1 MIVAALLAGIVALN
15 VAVLRLN
22 MQVEQLENQRDE
34 LVSKRENIQS
44 QLSSTAAA
52 GRIEDIATKTLHLG
66 APASTTYLELKHRGP
81 LDDDRA
87 GREPAHSPSH
97 RSLRGRLRRCACF
110 APAGCRPCVRRRSAT
125 SRRTSTA
132 RRSRCP
138 PHRGTIYDRL
148 GVELAVG
155 SRATT
160 VYANPRQIRDP
171 RAAAVA
177 VEQSLGLDADK
188 VYPLLADR
196 SRGFVYVERQAD
208 PGLAQSL
215 QDKHIQGFGFYDEER
230 RDYPQK
236 RIGASVLGYAGV
248 DNKGLAGLELEL
260 DKTLTGTR
268 GEKTIVKD
276 PFGRTLRGRRLE
288 AGKRRQERLPDAGP
302 LASRARSSACS
313 KRRGRGGRPSP
324 RARSSWIRARAAS
337 WRSRTTPVTTRTS
350 SPTSPQ
356 DRQRNRA
363 VTDTYEPG
371 STFKIVTISG
381 ALETGLVTPATKFT
395 LPYEIQVADRKIHDA
410 EPRGTQTMTTD
421 QILSRSSNVGV
432 VTIAEALGQTRVND
446 WIHRFGFGRPTGIDF
461 PGESKGI
468 VLAARGMVGLD
479 DRQRPDR
486 PGHRGDAGA
495 DDRGLRRDCEQ
506 GRPHRAA
513 SRRPGRER
521 RAGGAG
527 AAAGRLHARPLIE
540 VRHMLREVV
549 EEGSGTAA
557 QIPGYRIAGK
567 TGTAAKPDGAGGYS
581 TSAYVASFV
590 GFVPAKQPRLV
601 ILVTV
606 DEPRGRHL
614 GRGRGGAGIRR
625 DRQVRPAIPRDS
637 ARLAGAAAGLPPLRS

>member
-1 MIVAALLAGIVALN
+1 MTARVANRRIRLLIALFAAVFAVALL
-15 VAVLRLN
+15 
-22 MQVEQLENQRDE
+22 
-34 LVSKRENIQS
+34 
-44 QLSSTAAA
+44 
-52 GRIEDIATKTLHLG
+52 
-66 APASTTYLELKHRGP
+66 
-81 LDDDRA
+81 RA
-87 GREPAHSPSH
+87 GWLQA
-97 RSLRGRLRRCACF
+97 
-110 APAGCRPCVRRRSAT
+110 VRAQALGNMAT
-125 SRRTSTA
+125 SQHRETIEV
-132 RRSRCP
+132 P

-160 VYANPRQIRDP
+160 VYANPRQIQDP
-171 RAAAVA
+171 RAAAIA
-177 VEQSLGLDADK
+177 VEQTLGLNADK

-260 DKTLTGTR
+260 DKTLTGTQ

-276 PFGRTLRGRRLE
+276 PFGRTLQVVDSKPGSD
-288 AGKRRQERLPDAGP
+288 GKNVYLTLDHSIQGQVERVLAETRERWAAKSASAIVMDPRTGGILAIANDPGYDANRF
-302 LASRARSSACS
+302 SQ
-313 KRRGRGGRPSP
+313 
-324 RARSSWIRARAAS
+324 
-337 WRSRTTPVTTRTS
+337 V
-350 SPTSPQ
+350 PQ

-381 ALETGLVTPATKFT
+381 ALEAGIVTPSTKFT

-410 EPRGTQTMTTD
+410 EPRGTETMTTD
-421 QILSRSSNVGV
+421 KILSRSSNVGV
-432 VTIAEALGQTRVND
+432 VTIAQELGEAGIND
-446 WIHRFGFGRPTGIDF
+446 WIHRFGFGRPTGIDY

-468 VLAARGMVGLD
+468 VLPPEKWSGSTIGNVPIGQGIAVTPVQMIAAYGAIANRGVMIEPHLV
-479 DRQRPDR
+479 DRI
-486 PGHRGDAGA
+486 GNGGDLQPVRRRVVTTKTA
-495 DDRGLRRDCEQ
+495 D
-506 GRPHRAA
+506 
-513 SRRPGRER
+513 
-521 RAGGAG
+521 
-527 AAAGRLHARPLIE
+527 E

-557 QIPGYRIAGK
+557 QVPGYRIAGK

-590 GFVPAKQPRLV
+590 GFVPAKHPRLV

-606 DEPRGRHL
+606 DEPRGAIW
-614 GRGRGGAGIRR
+614 GGVVAA
-625 DRQVRPAIPRDS
+625 PAFAEIANFALQYLEIPPD
-637 ARLAGAAAGLPPLRS
+637 

>member
-1 MIVAALLAGIVALN
+1 MTARVANRRIRLLIALFATVFAIALL
-15 VAVLRLN
+15 
-22 MQVEQLENQRDE
+22 
-34 LVSKRENIQS
+34 
-44 QLSSTAAA
+44 
-52 GRIEDIATKTLHLG
+52 
-66 APASTTYLELKHRGP
+66 
-81 LDDDRA
+81 RA
-87 GREPAHSPSH
+87 GWLQAVRAQALGNMATNQHRETIE
-97 RSLRGRLRRCACF
+97 
-110 APAGCRPCVRRRSAT
+110 V
-125 SRRTSTA
+125 
-132 RRSRCP
+132 P

-155 SRATT
+155 TRATT
-160 VYANPRQIRDP
+160 VYANPRQIQDP
-171 RAAAVA
+171 RAAALA
-177 VEQSLGLDADK
+177 VQQSLGLDAAK

-236 RIGASVLGYAGV
+236 HLGASVLGYAGV
-248 DNKGLAGLELEL
+248 DNKGLSGLELQL

-268 GEKTIVKD
+268 GEQTIVKD
-276 PFGRTLRGRRLE
+276 PFGRTLEVVDSKPGSDGENVYLTLDHSIQGQVERVLE
-288 AGKRRQERLPDAGP
+288 E
-302 LASRARSSACS
+302 
-313 KRRGRGGRPSP
+313 
-324 RARSSWIRARAAS
+324 
-337 WRSRTTPVTTRTS
+337 TRTRWAAKS
-350 SPTSPQ
+350 ASAIVMDPRTGGILAIANDPGYDANRFPDVSQ

-381 ALETGLVTPATKFT
+381 ALETGLVTPSTKFT

-410 EPRGTQTMTTD
+410 EPRGTETMTTD

-468 VLAARGMVGLD
+468 VLAPEQWSGSTIGNVPIGQGIAVTPVQMIAAYGAIANRGVMIEPHLVDRVGNE
-479 DRQRPDR
+479 QPVQ
-486 PGHRGDAGA
+486 PV
-495 DDRGLRRDCEQ
+495 RRRIVSTATSDQ
-506 GRPHRAA
+506 
-513 SRRPGRER
+513 
-521 RAGGAG
+521 
-527 AAAGRLHARPLIE
+527 

-557 QIPGYRIAGK
+557 QVPGYRIAGK

-590 GFVPAKQPRLV
+590 GFVPAKHPRLV

-606 DEPRGRHL
+606 DEPRGAIW
-614 GRGRGGAGIRR
+614 GGVVAA
-625 DRQVRPAIPRDS
+625 PAFAEIANFALQYLEIPPD
-637 ARLAGAAAGLPPLRS
+637 